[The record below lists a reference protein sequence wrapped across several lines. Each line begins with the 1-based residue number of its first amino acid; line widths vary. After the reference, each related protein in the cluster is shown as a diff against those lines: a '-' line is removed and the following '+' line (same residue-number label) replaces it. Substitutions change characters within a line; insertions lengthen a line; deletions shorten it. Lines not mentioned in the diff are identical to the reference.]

1 MDKALEKAK
10 AILATKYGKALVAL
24 LALAAVIAYA
34 HHRGVV
40 STAAKFTAQVE
51 QLKQQLADAQAKPA
65 TAPEIPYWECNGP
78 KETRHP
84 NCRDEDAEADMAG
97 RLKQAETANATLQKK
112 VKDYETQLA
121 RRPAKGGTFTLS
133 PADARSLSNIK

>member
-10 AILATKYGKALVAL
+10 AFFATKTGRALVAL
-24 LALAAVIAYA
+24 LVLAGVIAYA

-40 STAAKFTAQVE
+40 STTAKFTAQVE
-51 QLKQQLADAQAKPA
+51 QLKTQLADAQPKP
-65 TAPEIPYWECNGP
+65 APEIPYWECNGP

-84 NCRDEDAEADMAG
+84 NCRDEDADADKAD
-97 RLKQAETANATLQKK
+97 RLKRAETANAALEKK

-121 RRPAKGGTFTLS
+121 RRPAKGGGFTLS
-133 PADARSLSNIK
+133 PADARSLSNIR

>member
-10 AILATKYGKALVAL
+10 AFFATKAGRALVAL
-24 LALAAVIAYA
+24 LVLAAIIAYA

-51 QLKQQLADAQAKPA
+51 QLKTELAAAQSKP
-65 TAPEIPYWECNGP
+65 APEIPYWECNGP

-84 NCRDEDAEADMAG
+84 NCRDEDAEADQVS
-97 RLKQAETANATLQKK
+97 RLKQAESANAALQKK

-121 RRPAKGGTFTLS
+121 RRPAKAGGFALS

>member
-1 MDKALEKAK
+1 MDKALEKAREFF
-10 AILATKYGKALVAL
+10 ATTAGRALIAL
-24 LALAAVIAYA
+24 SVLAAIIAYA

-51 QLKQQLADAQAKPA
+51 QLKQQLADAKAQPA

-84 NCRDEDAEADMAG
+84 NCRDEDAEADVAG

-112 VKDYETQLA
+112 VKDYETQLG
-121 RRPAKGGTFTLS
+121 RRPAKGGGFALS
-133 PADARSLSNIK
+133 PADARSLQNIR